1 MNKIVRE
8 HIPVTELPERLRE
21 GLDPDALV
29 TVEVTVEPRPTL
41 EDIMARRRNNFS
53 SAEEIDE
60 HVRSL
65 RAEWAH
71 REL

>member
-1 MNKIVRE
+1 MNKVVKQ
-8 HIPVTELPERLRE
+8 HIPVAELPQHLRE

-29 TVEVTVEPRPTL
+29 TLELTVEPRPTL
-41 EDIMARRRNNFS
+41 KDILARRQNNYAS
-53 SAEEIDE
+53 SDEIDE

-65 RAEWAH
+65 RAEWSG

>member
-1 MNKIVRE
+1 MNRIVRE
-8 HIPVTELPERLRE
+8 HVPVAELPERLRE

-29 TVEVTVEPRPTL
+29 TLELTVEPRPTL
-41 EDIMARRRNNFS
+41 EDIMARRQNTFA
-53 SAEEIDE
+53 SADEIDE